1 MAIIGYDQVLKASG
15 SMGGALVVFE
25 GQPQLLVG
33 GFDFDLSDLP
43 GAGVVLPCGTPVN
56 CDEASRKITP
66 LITLKVKA
74 VDGTDAKKVEL
85 VSNGFNGPAL
95 KVGDK
100 VAIINNTLDHE
111 YTNTPAAGA
120 DPAVYTFVGV
130 AEIDGFNIVLDNAL
144 DSLAANSIL
153 VVVKENETTH
163 KAAIKAVPNAL
174 LPYDKVYDAAAT
186 IVRGDGMIGNDM
198 PVLERRMPPIT
209 DAIKAAVQ
217 ANGHKITFSNRK

>member
-25 GQPQLLVG
+25 GHPQLLVG
-33 GFDFDLSDLP
+33 GFDFDLADLP

-85 VSNGFNGPAL
+85 VSNGFNGPAV
-95 KVGDK
+95 KVGDN

-111 YTNTPAAGA
+111 YVNTTGESAST
-120 DPAVYTFVGV
+120 TFAKVV
-130 AEIDGFNIVLDNAL
+130 SVDGFNIELEAAL
-144 DSLAANSIL
+144 TGLAANDIL
-153 VVVKENETTH
+153 VVVKKNEDTG

-186 IVRGDGMIGNDM
+186 IVHGDGMIGNDM

-209 DAIKAAVQ
+209 DAIKTAVQ
-217 ANGHKITFSNRK
+217 ANGHNITFSNRK

>member
-25 GQPQLLVG
+25 GHPQLLVG
-33 GFDFDLSDLP
+33 GFDFDLADLP

-85 VSNGFNGPAL
+85 VSNGFNGPAV
-95 KVGDK
+95 KVGDN

-111 YTNTPAAGA
+111 YVNTTGDSAST
-120 DPAVYTFVGV
+120 TFAKVV
-130 AEIDGFNIVLDNAL
+130 SVDGFNIELEAAL
-144 DSLAANSIL
+144 TGLAANDIL
-153 VVVKENETTH
+153 VVVKKNEDTG

-186 IVRGDGMIGNDM
+186 IVHGDGMIGNDM

-209 DAIKAAVQ
+209 DAIKTAVQ

>member
-33 GFDFDLSDLP
+33 GFDFDRSDLP

-85 VSNGFNGPAL
+85 VSNGFNGPAV
-95 KVGDK
+95 KVGDN

-111 YTNTPAAGA
+111 YENTTGESAST
-120 DPAVYTFVGV
+120 TFAKVV
-130 AEIDGFNIVLDNAL
+130 SVDGFNIELEAAL
-144 DSLAANSIL
+144 TGLAANNIL
-153 VVVKENETTH
+153 VVVKKNEDTG

-209 DAIKAAVQ
+209 DAIKTAVQ

>member
-25 GQPQLLVG
+25 GHPQLLVG
-33 GFDFDLSDLP
+33 GFDFDLADLP

-85 VSNGFNGPAL
+85 VSNGFNGPAV
-95 KVGDK
+95 KVGDN

-111 YTNTPAAGA
+111 YVNTTGDSAST
-120 DPAVYTFVGV
+120 TFAKVV
-130 AEIDGFNIVLDNAL
+130 SVDGFNIELEAAL
-144 DSLAANSIL
+144 TGLAANDIL
-153 VVVKENETTH
+153 VVVKKNEDTG

-186 IVRGDGMIGNDM
+186 IVHGDGMIGNDM

>member
-33 GFDFDLSDLP
+33 GFDFDLADLP

-85 VSNGFNGPAL
+85 VSNGFNGPAV
-95 KVGDK
+95 KVGDN

-111 YTNTPAAGA
+111 YVNTTGESAST
-120 DPAVYTFVGV
+120 TFAKVV
-130 AEIDGFNIVLDNAL
+130 SVDGFNIELEAAL
-144 DSLAANSIL
+144 TGLAANDIL
-153 VVVKENETTH
+153 VVVKKNEDTG

-186 IVRGDGMIGNDM
+186 IVHGDGMIGNDM

-209 DAIKAAVQ
+209 DAIKTAVQ

>member
-25 GQPQLLVG
+25 GHPQLLVG
-33 GFDFDLSDLP
+33 GFDFDLADLP

-85 VSNGFNGPAL
+85 VSNGFNGPAV
-95 KVGDK
+95 KVGDN

-111 YTNTPAAGA
+111 YENTTGESAST
-120 DPAVYTFVGV
+120 TFAKVV
-130 AEIDGFNIVLDNAL
+130 SVDGFNIELEAAL
-144 DSLAANSIL
+144 TGLAANNIL
-153 VVVKENETTH
+153 VVVKKNEDTG

>member
-33 GFDFDLSDLP
+33 GFDFDLADLP

-85 VSNGFNGPAL
+85 VSNGFNGPAV
-95 KVGDK
+95 KVGDN

-111 YTNTPAAGA
+111 YVNTTGESAST
-120 DPAVYTFVGV
+120 TFAKVV
-130 AEIDGFNIVLDNAL
+130 SVDGFNIELEAAL
-144 DSLAANSIL
+144 TGLAANNIL
-153 VVVKENETTH
+153 VVVKKNEDTG

-209 DAIKAAVQ
+209 DAIKTAVQ

>member
-25 GQPQLLVG
+25 GHPQLLVG
-33 GFDFDLSDLP
+33 GFDFDLADLP

-85 VSNGFNGPAL
+85 VSNGFNGPAV
-95 KVGDK
+95 KVGDN

-111 YTNTPAAGA
+111 YVNTTGESAST
-120 DPAVYTFVGV
+120 TFAKVV
-130 AEIDGFNIVLDNAL
+130 SVDGFNIELEAAL
-144 DSLAANSIL
+144 TGLTANDIL
-153 VVVKENETTH
+153 VVVKKNEDTG

-186 IVRGDGMIGNDM
+186 IVHGDGMIGNDM

>member
-33 GFDFDLSDLP
+33 GFDFDLADLP

-85 VSNGFNGPAL
+85 VSNGFNGPAV
-95 KVGDK
+95 KVGDN

-111 YTNTPAAGA
+111 YVNTTGESAST
-120 DPAVYTFVGV
+120 TFAKVV
-130 AEIDGFNIVLDNAL
+130 SVDGFNIELEAAL
-144 DSLAANSIL
+144 TGLAANDIL
-153 VVVKENETTH
+153 VVVKKNEDTG

-209 DAIKAAVQ
+209 DAIKTAVQ

>member
-25 GQPQLLVG
+25 GHPQLLVG
-33 GFDFDLSDLP
+33 GFDFDLADLP

-85 VSNGFNGPAL
+85 VSNGFNGPAV
-95 KVGDK
+95 KVGDN

-111 YTNTPAAGA
+111 YVNTTGESAST
-120 DPAVYTFVGV
+120 TFAKVV
-130 AEIDGFNIVLDNAL
+130 SVDGFNIELEAAL
-144 DSLAANSIL
+144 TGLTANDIL
-153 VVVKENETTH
+153 VVVKKNEDTG

-186 IVRGDGMIGNDM
+186 IVHGDGMIGNDM

-217 ANGHKITFSNRK
+217 ANGHNITFSNRK

>member
-25 GQPQLLVG
+25 GHPQLIVG
-33 GFDFDLSDLP
+33 GFDFDLADLP

-85 VSNGFNGPAL
+85 VSNGFNGPAV
-95 KVGDK
+95 KVGDN

-111 YTNTPAAGA
+111 YVNTTGESAST
-120 DPAVYTFVGV
+120 TFAKVV
-130 AEIDGFNIVLDNAL
+130 SVDGFNIELEAAL
-144 DSLAANSIL
+144 TGLAANDIL
-153 VVVKENETTH
+153 VVVKKNEDTG